1 MNRPINDAPAPAAQQ
16 AVRVVVA
23 DDDDDVRG
31 ALDDLLADEHG
42 IEVVA
47 DAADGAEAIERCR
60 LHRPDVL
67 VVDVNMPRGGG
78 EAAARVLSVEFP
90 AMRIIAISANSDRIT
105 RRRMSD
111 DGALEFVAKG
121 DMGRLAEM
129 VLQD

>member
-1 MNRPINDAPAPAAQQ
+1 MNRPIDGFHAPPVRPV
-16 AVRVVVA
+16 VRVVVA

-31 ALDDLLADEHG
+31 ALVELLADEHG

-47 DAADGAEAIERCR
+47 DAADGAEAIEWCR

-78 EAAARVLSVEFP
+78 EAAARVLSVEVP
-90 AMRIIAISANSDRIT
+90 TMRIIAISANSDRIT

-111 DGALEFVAKG
+111 AGALEFSIVTAV
-121 DMGRLAEM
+121 MTR
-129 VLQD
+129 